1 MKDDE
6 GDSVVEDLV
15 GEETSGAEEDQ
26 AAEAALI
33 LEVVWVEEAVSEVEV
48 EDLLQVNMGLDETI
62 CYLSLRVGNR
72 VHAL

>member
-1 MKDDE
+1 M
-6 GDSVVEDLV
+6 
-15 GEETSGAEEDQ
+15 
-26 AAEAALI
+26 
-33 LEVVWVEEAVSEVEV
+33 EEAVSEVEV